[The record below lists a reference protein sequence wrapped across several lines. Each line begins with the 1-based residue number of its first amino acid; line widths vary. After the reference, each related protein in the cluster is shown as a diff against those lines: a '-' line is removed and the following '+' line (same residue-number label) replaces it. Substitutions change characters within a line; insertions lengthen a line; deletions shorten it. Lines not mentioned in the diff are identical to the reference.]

1 MLENIDV
8 PGGVFFGEMP
18 DDLIPTTKTY
28 EDVLDVIEEKD
39 IPLFT
44 AAAGDTID
52 LGSGAVLTVLGPVDP
67 QAADNK
73 NNTSLV
79 TRLDFGESSFLFNG
93 DQEEDM
99 EEMLVQSGADLDCD
113 VMTMGHHG
121 SSTSSSQEYLDAVT
135 PEYASISCGRGNQ
148 YGHPHDETIE
158 KLEAM
163 GVEYYRTDLDGNIT
177 FTSDGET
184 ISVRTEKP

>member
-1 MLENIDV
+1 MLK
-8 PGGVFFGEMP
+8 F
-18 DDLIPTTKTY
+18 TY
-28 EDVLDVIEEKD
+28 
-39 IPLFT
+39 
-44 AAAGDTID
+44 GDC
-52 LGSGAVLTVLGPVDP
+52 
-67 QAADNK
+67 
-73 NNTSLV
+73 
-79 TRLDFGESSFLFNG
+79 SFLFSG
-93 DQEEDM
+93 DAEADAEED
-99 EEMLVQSGADLDCD
+99 LCDSGQDLSAD
-113 VMTMGHHG
+113 VYQVGHHG